1 MILLGMLLSVL
12 SSPILYAIV
21 LLLSCMAMYAP
32 YTALYD
38 TILECN
44 LIIASASIIERNTGE
59 FNHRLLTSVKKRTLV
74 SVLAVLFPTFPIVYF
89 LGIFGFISAT
99 TQLICFNICGVFAK
113 IFFNHIC
120 CDAHQEVGSPAVLM
134 LDAETKANKSRRAF
148 LRYIFHEVRVP
159 LNSFSMGVEL
169 LADEGANIDIVQT
182 LRDSCASMS
191 NTLNDILSLQKIE
204 EGAMKLQYRPF
215 SAMDMVEAL
224 KEDVKHMADAKNMT
238 ILITPVSPI
247 PFKLFGDKFRL
258 GHALRSIVVNAIK
271 FGRPDSEINIYIE
284 ASPYRALTDA
294 LTMLIPSINEDV
306 AKRRPSSRNGS
317 SPSFKQRRDDL
328 VLLVISVKDSGVG
341 IGEKDLRKIFE
352 PYLHTRPEENP
363 SHSSRVAGRGAGV
376 SLAIS
381 KEIISRHHGV
391 ITCKSKL
398 GVGTIFEVSIPISV
412 VEWVPHP
419 ATENLIKGA
428 NFGRNLLESVG
439 VHSVVLGS
447 GVGPTGA
454 QNTSPIGPSASPR
467 VAEDGKGEEKGETA
481 SVTASDAASAAVE
494 PPSSL
499 APAPSL
505 LVPETNSA
513 VTSSAPARE
522 EGNRVDKIVALFADP
537 DLAAGV
543 KMEELIKALELT
555 PLEEEQAIT
564 PLKALVVDDVSATR
578 KMLSMM
584 LKVFNI
590 ICDTSSDGVEC
601 VQAVK
606 DHNQD
611 YDVIF
616 MDNTMPN
623 MTGVEATMVLR
634 RMGFINLII
643 GVTGNCMESDLA
655 EFSAA
660 GADLVMSKP
669 LTRNAITSIIKYIR
683 TCGNKSIPG
692 LKLHFGDGEQ
702 LIMTFGRN

>member
-1 MILLGMLLSVL
+1 
-12 SSPILYAIV
+12 
-21 LLLSCMAMYAP
+21 MYAP
-32 YTALYD
+32 YTSLYD
-38 TILECN
+38 AILECN

-74 SVLAVLFPTFPIVYF
+74 TVLAALFPTFPIIYF

-99 TQLICFNICGVFAK
+99 TQLICFNICGVFVK

-224 KEDVKHMADAKNMT
+224 KEDVKHMADSKNMT
-238 ILITPVSPI
+238 ILIDPVSPI

-271 FGRPDSEINIYIE
+271 FGRRDTEVNIYIE

-294 LTMLIPSINEDV
+294 LTMLIPACNED
-306 AKRRPSSRNGS
+306 AIQRRPSSS

-352 PYLHTRPEENP
+352 PFLHTRPEDDP
-363 SHSSRVAGRGAGV
+363 SQYSRVAGRGAGV
-376 SLAIS
+376 SLAMS

-412 VEWVPHP
+412 IEWVPHP
-419 ATENLIKGA
+419 ATTNLIKGP
-428 NFGRNLLESVG
+428 NFGRNLTESTG
-439 VHSVVLGS
+439 VHSIVLGS
-447 GVGPTGA
+447 GAGPPEAPNTPPVG
-454 QNTSPIGPSASPR
+454 SSATLP
-467 VAEDGKGEEKGETA
+467 VAKDEEEVKKVEA
-481 SVTASDAASAAVE
+481 PPVTASASVE
-494 PPSSL
+494 SPSSL
-499 APAPSL
+499 APVPS
-505 LVPETNSA
+505 VPGPETNYAA
-513 VTSSAPARE
+513 VSSAPVPVGAIP
-522 EGNRVDKIVALFADP
+522 VDKIVALLSNP
-537 DLAAGV
+537 NLAAGV
-543 KMEELIKALELT
+543 KMEELIKTLELT
-555 PLEEEQAIT
+555 PLEEEQATT

-590 ICDTSSDGVEC
+590 ICDTSSDGLEC
-601 VQAVK
+601 LQAVK
-606 DHNQD
+606 DKNQD
-611 YDVIF
+611 YDFIF

-634 RMGFINLII
+634 KLGFINLII

-669 LTRNAITSIIKYIR
+669 LTRNSINSIIKYVR

-692 LKLHFGDGEQ
+692 LKLHFGDGEH
-702 LIMTFGRN
+702 LIMAFGRD

>member
-1 MILLGMLLSVL
+1 
-12 SSPILYAIV
+12 
-21 LLLSCMAMYAP
+21 MYAP
-32 YTALYD
+32 YTFLYD
-38 TILECN
+38 AILECN

-74 SVLAVLFPTFPIVYF
+74 TVLAALFPTFPIIYF

-99 TQLICFNICGVFAK
+99 TQLICFNICGVFTK

-224 KEDVKHMADAKNMT
+224 KEDVKHMADSKNMT
-238 ILITPVSPI
+238 IRITPVSPI

-271 FGRPDSEINIYIE
+271 FGRPDTEVNIYIE
-284 ASPYRALTDA
+284 ASYYRALTDA
-294 LTMLIPSINEDV
+294 LTMLIPACNED
-306 AKRRPSSRNGS
+306 ATKRKPSSS

-352 PYLHTRPEENP
+352 PFLHTRPEDDP
-363 SHSSRVAGRGAGV
+363 SQSSRVAGRGAGV

-391 ITCKSKL
+391 IACKSKL

-419 ATENLIKGA
+419 ATTNLIKGP
-428 NFGRNLLESVG
+428 NFGRNLTESTG
-439 VHSVVLGS
+439 VHSIVLGS
-447 GVGPTGA
+447 GAGPPEA
-454 QNTSPIGPSASPR
+454 PNTPPIGSSATLPVSK
-467 VAEDGKGEEKGETA
+467 DEEEVKKVEA
-481 SVTASDAASAAVE
+481 PPVTASASVE
-494 PPSSL
+494 SPSSL
-499 APAPSL
+499 APVPSVL
-505 LVPETNSA
+505 GPETNYAA
-513 VTSSAPARE
+513 VSTAPVPKGAIP
-522 EGNRVDKIVALFADP
+522 VDKIVALFSNP
-537 DLAAGV
+537 NLAGGV
-543 KMEELIKALELT
+543 KMEELIKTLELT
-555 PLEEEQAIT
+555 PLEEEQATT
-564 PLKALVVDDVSATR
+564 PLKVLVVDDVSATR

-590 ICDTSSDGVEC
+590 ICDTSSDGLEC
-601 VQAVK
+601 LQAVK
-606 DHNQD
+606 DKNQD

-634 RMGFINLII
+634 RLGFINLII

-669 LTRNAITSIIKYIR
+669 LTRNSITSIIKYVR

-702 LIMTFGRN
+702 LIMTFGRD

>member
-1 MILLGMLLSVL
+1 
-12 SSPILYAIV
+12 
-21 LLLSCMAMYAP
+21 MYAP
-32 YTALYD
+32 YTSLYD
-38 TILECN
+38 AILECN

-59 FNHRLLTSVKKRTLV
+59 FNHRLLTSVKKRTMV
-74 SVLAVLFPTFPIVYF
+74 TVLAALFPTFPIIYF

-99 TQLICFNICGVFAK
+99 TQLIYFNICGVFTK

-224 KEDVKHMADAKNMT
+224 KEDVKHMADSKNMT
-238 ILITPVSPI
+238 ILITPVLPI

-271 FGRPDSEINIYIE
+271 FGRPDTEVNIYIQ

-294 LTMLIPSINEDV
+294 LTMLIPAYNED
-306 AKRRPSSRNGS
+306 ATKGRPSSS
-317 SPSFKQRRDDL
+317 SPSFKRRRDDL

-352 PYLHTRPEENP
+352 PFLHTRPEDDP
-363 SHSSRVAGRGAGV
+363 SQSSRVAGRGAGV

-391 ITCKSKL
+391 IACKSKL

-419 ATENLIKGA
+419 ATTNLIKGP
-428 NFGRNLLESVG
+428 NFGRNLTESTG
-439 VHSVVLGS
+439 VHSIVLGS
-447 GVGPTGA
+447 GAGPPEAPNTPPVG
-454 QNTSPIGPSASPR
+454 SSATLPVSK
-467 VAEDGKGEEKGETA
+467 DEEEVKKVEA
-481 SVTASDAASAAVE
+481 PPVTASASVE
-494 PPSSL
+494 SPSSL
-499 APAPSL
+499 APVPSVL
-505 LVPETNSA
+505 GPETNYAA
-513 VTSSAPARE
+513 VSIAPVPKGAIL
-522 EGNRVDKIVALFADP
+522 VDKIVALVSNP
-537 DLAAGV
+537 NLAAGV
-543 KMEELIKALELT
+543 KMEELIKTLELT
-555 PLEEEQAIT
+555 PLEEEQATT

-590 ICDTSSDGVEC
+590 ICDTSSDGLEC
-601 VQAVK
+601 LQAVK
-606 DHNQD
+606 DKNQD

-634 RMGFINLII
+634 RLGFINLII

-669 LTRNAITSIIKYIR
+669 LTRNSITSIIKYMR

-702 LIMTFGRN
+702 LIMTFGRD